1 MDVDNAMSEEPL
13 TKGLP
18 KTRNEDEAPHMN
30 MGLESNPLSLNL
42 NASDIDA
49 MDDIVPSWESLC
61 QNPITIKWPGVW
73 EMNSAL
79 TEWED
84 IMVRVRNCWAID
96 PHMGVAKTNSN
107 PMLWGMDIDM
117 DKQVK
122 FFGEYNPLVECL
134 AKWLGSHTLTD
145 HEARRKIP
153 GSKSQHDTWLD
164 VERGACQVE
173 EATHRKKKKK
183 RKVKGKNPFQ
193 NQFNP
198 KTSKENSP
206 LADSFNGEARRM
218 IKVMRS
224 KNKKLGKSIEF
235 SQTFSPVKVIA
246 PPLGFGEFKA
256 AKEAKLEA
264 IASRINETTENSALL
279 NSIRAMKNSKLTKF
293 LAKMNDDGV
302 VCIDENMIEEETI
315 VEDIPSKEAIPQVSY
330 ANMVSGKTPMAL
342 EDKIQFY
349 PPLVNNDGTRFAV
362 IDPKYIIQEKEE
374 YKNVLYGYFIGC
386 KFKPR
391 AVTDMNDPCPENNV
405 TQTTKRNDLPMGTN
419 IQGDGFTLVRRR
431 RGGTKPMDQGMRY
444 KPAFTNLPKVH
455 NLYQNREGNH
465 HRETGRNSEW
475 PRDGNDDQNINN
487 KGDQGNSKEIE
498 EQIGE
503 ENATTMNGTVTQ
515 TARSEAKET
524 MDDTNLNRTRNREH
538 GPRIKMVE
546 TSNSFHLLDQEGNE
560 LEEVNKDN
568 AIKKNGEHTLH
579 DKPDGWVRKQER
591 TLTARFR
598 DRLSQAQ
605 RLEAKRFVLDKLL
618 PLDSTFSEWSPSL
631 LEYFRHLC
639 SIYNFGEGTVAA
651 ARERIHD
658 LQKHRH
664 ESVEPMEEVESE
676 TDGMATMM
684 NSNYPK
690 VNMEN
695 METPVEIN
703 DRSRPLPS
711 DDIIGEGNTQATV

>member
-1 MDVDNAMSEEPL
+1 
-13 TKGLP
+13 
-18 KTRNEDEAPHMN
+18 
-30 MGLESNPLSLNL
+30 MGLEGNHLSLNF

-61 QNPITIKWPGVW
+61 QNPIIIKWPGVW

-153 GSKSQHDTWLD
+153 GLKSQHDTWLD

-183 RKVKGKNPFQ
+183 RKVKGKIPFQ

-198 KTSKENSP
+198 KTSKDNNS

-218 IKVMRS
+218 IKVIRS
-224 KNKKLGKSIEF
+224 KNKKLGKSIKF
-235 SQTFSPVKVIA
+235 SQTFSPVKVID
-246 PPLGFGEFKA
+246 PPLGFGEFKAGKSGKKDTNGISVSKKIKNSKTISLAREIA

-264 IASRINETTENSALL
+264 IASRINETAENSALL

-293 LAKMNDDGV
+293 SAKMNDDGV

-330 ANMVSGKTPMAL
+330 ANMVSGKTPMEL
-342 EDKIQFY
+342 EEKIQFY

-362 IDPKYIIQEKEE
+362 IDLKYIIQAKEE
-374 YKNVLYGYFIGC
+374 YKNVLYGYFIG
-386 KFKPR
+386 
-391 AVTDMNDPCPENNV
+391 
-405 TQTTKRNDLPMGTN
+405 
-419 IQGDGFTLVRRR
+419 
-431 RGGTKPMDQGMRY
+431 
-444 KPAFTNLPKVH
+444 
-455 NLYQNREGNH
+455 EGNR

-487 KGDQGNSKEIE
+487 KGDQGNSEEIE

-515 TARSEAKET
+515 NARSEAKET

-579 DKPDGWVRKQER
+579 DKQDGWVRKQER
-591 TLTARFR
+591 TLNARFR

-605 RLEAKRFVLDKLL
+605 RFEAKRYVLDKLL
-618 PLDSTFSEWSPSL
+618 PLDSTISEWSPSL

-639 SIYNFGEGTVAA
+639 SIYNFGEGTAA
-651 ARERIHD
+651 ADRERIHD
-658 LQKHRH
+658 LQQHGH

-695 METPVEIN
+695 MESPVEIN

-711 DDIIGEGNTQATV
+711 DDIMGEGNTQATV